1 MIFIVMSVI
10 VFFLTVIAVLA
21 VDFRKTNNWD
31 HHYDRYY
38 VQMMILIAVTYFIPV
53 FHSMMLITMRNKRWR
68 IAKEMMA
75 QNSLMRPGAGERL
88 PQHLNLGNQ
97 YQPPVQNANNQA
109 IYQNIVDQRPIQY
122 QAAEQRPMPVSEQR
136 PVSLFNS
143 QINARVAAPTERQLP
158 TDMSN
163 HPYLINREETESL
176 ISHDEEA
183 KMTSEGNRFRTGI
196 N

>member
-1 MIFIVMSVI
+1 
-10 VFFLTVIAVLA
+10 
-21 VDFRKTNNWD
+21 
-31 HHYDRYY
+31 
-38 VQMMILIAVTYFIPV
+38 
-53 FHSMMLITMRNKRWR
+53 
-68 IAKEMMA
+68 MMA
-75 QNSLMRPGAGERL
+75 QNSLMRPGAAERL

-136 PVSLFNS
+136 PISLFNS

-158 TDMSN
+158 TDMSS